1 MKSINMSILCIVIID
16 HLNSEDDIRYC
27 KSYTLLKNSMAH
39 SDFDKNSTFQSLLSI
54 FFTWLNSSYKKISLD
69 FLVLLDPFSSY
80 YLLKQ
85 LIFFPL
91 LLQYIAN
98 LFLHLIL
105 TIFVEV
111 FTRVWRYDLIVS
123 LLIPCNINKRKW
135 SDIFGLYDS

>member
-27 KSYTLLKNSMAH
+27 KSYTLLKNSMAY

-105 TIFVEV
+105 TIFCWSFHKSMKIWFNCQLINTMQHKKAEMEWY
-111 FTRVWRYDLIVS
+111 FWLVW
-123 LLIPCNINKRKW
+123 
-135 SDIFGLYDS
+135 